1 MSFMSW
7 EEKTCY
13 KERKVLQYNKEGL
26 IRELYKV
33 ADNLTVATD
42 NEEISNLLTALVLD
56 ISVVADAIE
65 QMENSKK
72 YFAKKEAQQ

>member
-1 MSFMSW
+1 MSF
-7 EEKTCY
+7 EEKTRY
-13 KERKVLQYNKEGL
+13 KERKVLQYSKEGL

>member
-1 MSFMSW
+1 MSF
-7 EEKTCY
+7 EEKTRY
-13 KERKVLQYNKEGL
+13 KERKVLQYSKEGL

-33 ADNLTVATD
+33 ADKLTVATD